1 MPNKSI
7 SMNKI
12 RQVLRCYA
20 SGSGTKSISSMLNMS
35 RNTVKKYLHIYQKSG
50 FSIEDILLMDDSSLH
65 TLFQESQK
73 CPEEPSDRYKELQ
86 SLLPEYAKR
95 LKKKGVTRHQL
106 FLEYR
111 STRPDGY
118 ARSRFGTYFQAYLAL
133 SHPVARLEHKAG
145 DKMFID
151 YAGDKLSIIDR
162 ETGEIIPVEVFVA
175 ILPCS
180 QLTFVEAVMTQRKE
194 DLIHACESAL
204 LFYGGTPAAIV
215 PDNLKAAVSRPSR
228 YEAELNEDFAAFAEH
243 YGCAVIPARV
253 RKPKD
258 KALVEGAVK
267 LIYRSIYTKLQEQEF
282 YDLASLNVAI
292 KVALELHNNALF
304 SGRSYSRREQYEEI
318 ERECMG
324 PLNPIRFEL
333 KQRHTATVQKNGYI
347 RLERHYY
354 SVPYQYI
361 GKKVNVLYNSSTLE
375 IYLRYEKIATHT
387 RSYKPYGY
395 TYNADHLAS
404 CQRVMTEW
412 NPTKF
417 LQEAA
422 LIHPDV
428 ENYIRQVIEAKNH
441 PEQAYKSCRGILN
454 FASRVGRKRL
464 INACRWASCYGLYNY
479 PAIEKILRNRQD
491 ELPMEEYADNGE
503 ERSMPVH
510 ENIRGK
516 DYYN

>member
-1 MPNKSI
+1 
-7 SMNKI
+7 
-12 RQVLRCYA
+12 
-20 SGSGTKSISSMLNMS
+20 MLNMS

-50 FSIEDILLMDDSSLH
+50 LSIEEILLMNDSSLH
-65 TLFQESQK
+65 ALFQENEK
-73 CPEEPSDRYKELQ
+73 RAEEPSERYKELQ
-86 SLLPEYAKR
+86 TLLPEYGKR
-95 LKKKGVTRHQL
+95 LKKKGVTRQQL
-106 FLEYR
+106 FQECHL
-111 STRPDGY
+111 THPHGY
-118 ARSRFGTYFQAYLAL
+118 ARGRFGTYFQAYLSL
-133 SHPVARLEHKAG
+133 SQPVAHLEHKAG

-204 LFYGGTPAAIV
+204 LFYGGTPCVIV
-215 PDNLKAAVSRPSR
+215 PDNLKAAVSKPSR

-243 YGCAVIPARV
+243 YGCTVIPARV

-282 YDLASLNVAI
+282 YDLSSLNVAI
-292 KVALELHNNALF
+292 KVALELHNNAPF

-318 ERECMG
+318 ERACMG
-324 PLNPIRFEL
+324 ALNPIRFEL
-333 KQRHTATVQKNGYI
+333 KLRHTATVQKNGYI

-361 GKKVNVLYNSSTLE
+361 GKRVNILYNSSTLD
-375 IYLRYEKIATHT
+375 IYLKYEKIATHA
-387 RSYKPYGY
+387 RNYKPYAY
-395 TYNADHLAS
+395 THNPDHLAS

-412 NPTKF
+412 NPEKF
-417 LQEAA
+417 LQEAS

-428 ENYIRQVIEAKNH
+428 ENYIRQVIEAKKH
-441 PEQAYKSCRGILN
+441 PEQAYKSCRGILS

-479 PAIEKILRNRQD
+479 PAIEKILKNRQD
-491 ELPMEEYADNGE
+491 EIPMEEYADNGQ
-503 ERSMPVH
+503 ERDMPAH

>member
-50 FSIEDILLMDDSSLH
+50 FSLSEVLSLDDSSLYS
-65 TLFQESQK
+65 LFQEQK
-73 CPEEPSDRYKELQ
+73 EENESLSPRYKELQ
-86 SLLPEYAKR
+86 SLLPDYAKR

-106 FLEYR
+106 FLEYQH
-111 STRPDGY
+111 THPDGY

-133 SHPVARLEHKAG
+133 SHPIARLEHKAG

-162 ETGEIIPVEVFVA
+162 ETGEILPVEVFVA

-180 QLTFVEAVMTQRKE
+180 QLTYVEAVMTQRKE
-194 DLIHACESAL
+194 DFIHACEGAL
-204 LFYGGTPAAIV
+204 LFYEGTPAAIV
-215 PDNLKAAVSRPSR
+215 PDNLKAAVTKPSR

-253 RKPKD
+253 RKPRD

-267 LIYRSIYTKLQEQEF
+267 LIYRSIYTKLEGREF
-282 YDLASLNVAI
+282 YDLHSLNAAI
-292 KVALELHNNALF
+292 RVALELHNNALL
-304 SGRSYSRREQYEEI
+304 SGRTYSRREQFEEL
-318 ERECMG
+318 ERDCMG

-333 KQRHTATVQKNGYI
+333 KQRHMATVQKNGYI

-354 SVPYQYI
+354 SVPYKYI
-361 GKKVNVLYNSSTLE
+361 GKKVNIFYTNSLVD
-375 IYLRYEKIATHT
+375 IYIKYERIASHV
-387 RSYKPYGY
+387 RNHKPYGY
-395 TYNADHLAS
+395 TYTEEHLAS
-404 CQRVMTEW
+404 NQRILTDW
-412 NPTKF
+412 NPEKF

-422 LIHPDV
+422 SIHRDV
-428 ENYIRQVIEAKNH
+428 ENYIRHVIEAKPH
-441 PEQAYKSCRGILN
+441 PEQAYKSCRGILS
-454 FASRVGRKRL
+454 FASRVGNKRL
-464 INACRWASCYGLYNY
+464 INACRWASSSGLYNY
-479 PAIEKILRNRQD
+479 PAIEKILKNRQD
-491 ELPMEEYADNGE
+491 ELPLEESTE
-503 ERSMPVH
+503 PTEQQMPTH
-510 ENIRGK
+510 DNIRGK
-516 DYYN
+516 EYYN

>member
-50 FSIEDILLMDDSSLH
+50 FSLEEILLMDDSSLH
-65 TLFQESQK
+65 GLFQENQK
-73 CPEEPSDRYKELQ
+73 RPQESSDRYKVLQ
-86 SLLPEYAKR
+86 TLLPDYSKR

-111 STRPDGY
+111 STHPDGY

-243 YGCAVIPARV
+243 YGFAVIPARV

-267 LIYRSIYTKLQEQEF
+267 LIYRSIYAKLQDREF
-282 YDLASLNVAI
+282 YDLASLNAAV
-292 KVALELHNNALF
+292 KVALELHNNAPF

-354 SVPYQYI
+354 SVPYQHI
-361 GKKVNVLYNSSTLE
+361 GKKVNILYNSNTLE
-375 IYLRYEKIATHT
+375 IYLKYERIATHT

-395 TYNADHLAS
+395 TCNADHLAS
-404 CQRVMTEW
+404 CQRVTTEW
-412 NPTKF
+412 NPSKF
-417 LQEAA
+417 LAEAA

-441 PEQAYKSCRGILN
+441 PEQAYKSCRGILS

-464 INACRWASCYGLYNY
+464 INACRRASCYGLYNY
-479 PAIEKILRNRQD
+479 PAIERILRNRQD
-491 ELPMEEYADNGE
+491 ELPMEEYAAGGE
-503 ERSMPVH
+503 ERTMPAH

>member
-50 FSIEDILLMDDSSLH
+50 FSFEEILLMDDSSLH
-65 TLFQESQK
+65 ALFQESQK
-73 CPEEPSDRYKELQ
+73 CSEEPSERYKALQ
-86 SLLPEYAKR
+86 SLLPDYAKR

-111 STRPDGY
+111 LTHPDGY

-162 ETGEIIPVEVFVA
+162 EAGEIIPVEVFVA

-267 LIYRSIYTKLQEQEF
+267 LIYRSIYTKLHDQEF
-282 YDLASLNVAI
+282 YD
-292 KVALELHNNALF
+292 
-304 SGRSYSRREQYEEI
+304 
-318 ERECMG
+318 
-324 PLNPIRFEL
+324 
-333 KQRHTATVQKNGYI
+333 
-347 RLERHYY
+347 
-354 SVPYQYI
+354 
-361 GKKVNVLYNSSTLE
+361 
-375 IYLRYEKIATHT
+375 
-387 RSYKPYGY
+387 
-395 TYNADHLAS
+395 LAS

-412 NPTKF
+412 NPNKF

-422 LIHPDV
+422 SIHPDV
-428 ENYIRQVIEAKNH
+428 ENYIRQVIETKNH

-479 PAIEKILRNRQD
+479 PAIDKILRNRQD
-491 ELPMEEYADNGE
+491 ELPMEEYEDSSQ
-503 ERSMPVH
+503 ERSMPAH